1 MTNPPPPSTP
11 GERRLDRPPS
21 DRFREAPAADA
32 RPGAS
37 AGSPAR
43 AVAAAVVIGLIG
55 VVATIIL
62 GGVLAFTAG
71 LLVLAAAIGWG
82 VASAVLVGARGTL
95 QRRTRVL
102 VAVIVTA
109 GTIVAGQVGLWLY
122 AQAEGGV
129 LSLPDHLAQTYGP
142 LVPLQAMIAIG
153 VTWWT
158 AR

>member
-1 MTNPPPPSTP
+1 MNPPPPADP

-21 DRFREAPAADA
+21 DRFLEAPPADA
-32 RPGAS
+32 PVGAS

-43 AVAAAVVIGLIG
+43 AAAAAVVTGLLG

-95 QRRTRVL
+95 QRVPRVL
-102 VAVIVTA
+102 LAVIVTA

-129 LSLPDHLAQTYGP
+129 LSLVDHLVQTYGP
-142 LVPLQAMIAIG
+142 LVPLQAVFAIG